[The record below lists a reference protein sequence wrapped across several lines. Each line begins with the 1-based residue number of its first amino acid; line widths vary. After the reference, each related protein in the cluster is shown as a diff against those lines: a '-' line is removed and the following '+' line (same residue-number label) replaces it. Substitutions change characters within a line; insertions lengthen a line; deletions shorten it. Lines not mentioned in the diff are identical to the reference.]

1 MEAFDKYLSGQ
12 LSDEERR
19 SFEKKLAEQP
29 ELQAELMLREGM
41 QQLKL
46 RQKMAAAV
54 QLRKTYKRSARQQ
67 RIAWGSLVIAGLLGA
82 LAWWHFQTA
91 TSSTPEQSPVPSIEI
106 PTDRPSTQPPAPPT
120 PAPSS
125 HPAIA
130 EGPTRP
136 NDSGDPFSPTP
147 AVRGEKDASVDQ
159 QALLDE
165 LWHTAYPPANWQP
178 GETLTA
184 ADTLLRRGSFAQA
197 YVRLQRLEM
206 RVSANDT
213 LRLMKGYCLLEMREG
228 AEAINYWENLEVRQP
243 NWTAFLQWHRG
254 LALLLKGERAA
265 AIQIFRSIGADTS
278 HPFATQARKALE
290 VLEKRK

>member
-1 MEAFDKYLSGQ
+1 MEELDKYLSGQ

-19 SFEKKLAEQP
+19 AFEKKLAEQP

-41 QQLKL
+41 QQLQL
-46 RQKMAAAV
+46 RQKMAGAV
-54 QLRKTYKRSARQQ
+54 QLRKTHERSAQRQ
-67 RIAWGSLVIAGLLGA
+67 RIAWGSLVAAGLLGA
-82 LAWWHFQTA
+82 LAWWYFQRSI
-91 TSSTPEQSPVPSIEI
+91 SSTPAQPPIPAIEI
-106 PTDRPSTQPPAPPT
+106 PADSPSTQPPVQPP

-125 HPAIA
+125 SPAIA

-136 NDSGDPFSPTP
+136 NDSGNPFSPTP

-165 LWHTAYPPANWQP
+165 LWHTAYPPADWQL

-184 ADTLLRRGSFAQA
+184 ADTLLRQRSFAQA

-228 AEAINYWENLEVRQP
+228 EEAINYWENLELRQP
-243 NWTAFLQWHRG
+243 DWKAFLQWHRG

-265 AIQIFRSIGADTS
+265 AVQIFRSIGADTG